1 MIQTTARL
9 RWSPQSRS
17 GRADTGTVFIALRS
31 VADGVV
37 ATELD
42 DTAQHPRM
50 SVVRPAELPAWVA
63 EHEGNRP
70 RWVWDDTARWYPALL
85 EAGTRVDRALDLRLC
100 RRILR
105 MSTSTASTSFAS
117 AATDDWD
124 SPAPTLTR
132 ASNVLFDLEPATA
145 DPDPVVELRRQRV
158 AVEESAAPGK
168 LNLLLAAES
177 VGALAAVEMQFTG
190 LPWSREL
197 HDRLLTEVLGP
208 RPGSGRPA
216 RMEAL
221 LGTMRSILDDP
232 SLNPDSPA
240 ELLKGL
246 HRAGLQVAT
255 TRSWELKAI
264 EHPVIEPLLEYKKL
278 ARLLSANG
286 WNWLDQWVH
295 GGRFRPTYVPG
306 GVVTGRWA
314 SDGGGALQLPKQ
326 VRGAV
331 VADPGWTFVVADA
344 AQLEP
349 RVLAAISGDS
359 AMAAAGK
366 ATDMYRGMVES
377 GAVETRQQA
386 KYGML
391 GAIYGGTTGES
402 GRMRPRIEHVFPVAM
417 AFVEAAAR
425 AGEHGESVST
435 WLGRSSPRG
444 AGATYS
450 ETATDAEVRR
460 ARNEAAAWGR
470 FTRNFVVQGTAAEW
484 ALCWIGDLR
493 RRLWELQG
501 EGSDR
506 PLAERPHLVFFLHD
520 ELIVHTPAPL
530 APVVA
535 EALRASAAD
544 AGRMLFGAAPIEF
557 ALAVSVVDR
566 YSDAG

>member
-1 MIQTTARL
+1 M
-9 RWSPQSRS
+9 
-17 GRADTGTVFIALRS
+17 FIALRS

-50 SVVRPAELPAWVA
+50 SVIRPAELPAWVTA
-63 EHEGNRP
+63 REGERP
-70 RWVWDDTARWYPALL
+70 RWVWNDTSRWYPPLL
-85 EAGTRVDRALDLRLC
+85 AAGARVDRALDLRLC

-105 MSTSTASTSFAS
+105 SSMAS
-117 AATDDWD
+117 AATPLATAVQDDWD
-124 SPAPTLTR
+124 APAALATGPTN
-132 ASNVLFDLEPATA
+132 ALFDLEPAVA
-145 DPDPVVELRRQRV
+145 ESDPVVELRRQRET
-158 AVEESAAPGK
+158 VEASIESGR

-177 VGALAAVEMQFTG
+177 VGALAAAEMQFAG

-197 HDRLLTEVLGP
+197 HEQILEEVLGP
-208 RPGSGRPA
+208 RPIATARPA
-216 RMEAL
+216 RMEVVLAR
-221 LGTMRSILDDP
+221 MRVALDDP
-232 SLNPDSPA
+232 TLNPDSPV

-246 HRAGLQVAT
+246 QRAGLQAT
-255 TRSWELKAI
+255 STRSWELKEI

-295 GGRFRPTYVPG
+295 DGRFRPSYVPG

-349 RVLAAISGDS
+349 RVLAAISGDA
-359 AMAAAGK
+359 AMARAGR
-366 ATDMYRGMVES
+366 ATDMYQGMVET
-377 GAVETRQQA
+377 GAVETRPQA

-402 GRMRPRIEHVFPVAM
+402 GRMRPRIAKAFPAAM
-417 AFVEAAAR
+417 AYVEAAAR
-425 AGEHGESVST
+425 AGEQGEVVST

-444 AGATYS
+444 AGAVYS
-450 ETATDAEVRR
+450 ETATEVEVRR

-470 FTRNFVVQGTAAEW
+470 FTRNFVVQGTTAEW
-484 ALCWIGDLR
+484 ALCWIGALR
-493 RRLWELQG
+493 RRLWELGQTDG
-501 EGSDR
+501 D
-506 PLAERPHLVFFLHD
+506 PVLMARPHLVFFLHD
-520 ELIVHTPAPL
+520 ELIVHTPVGL

-535 EALRASAAD
+535 EALRAAAAD
-544 AGRMLFGAAPIEF
+544 AGRLLFGSAPVEF
-557 ALAVSVVDR
+557 ALSVSVVDR
-566 YSDAG
+566 YSDAE

>member
-1 MIQTTARL
+1 M
-9 RWSPQSRS
+9 
-17 GRADTGTVFIALRS
+17 VFIALRS
-31 VADGVV
+31 VADGIV

-63 EHEGNRP
+63 AREGERP
-70 RWVWDDTARWYPALL
+70 RWVWDDTSRWYPPLL
-85 EAGTRVDRALDLRLC
+85 EAGTRIDRVLDLRLC

-105 MSTSTASTSFAS
+105 MSTSTAATSFAS
-117 AATDDWD
+117 AASDDWD
-124 SPAPTLTR
+124 APAPAATG
-132 ASNVLFDLEPATA
+132 ASNALFDLEPVTA
-145 DPDPVVELRRQRV
+145 APDPVVELRRQRI
-158 AVEESAAPGK
+158 AVEESTAPGK

-177 VGALAAVEMQFTG
+177 VGALAAVEMQFAG
-190 LPWSREL
+190 LPWSRDL
-197 HDRLLTEVLGP
+197 HEQILADVLGP
-208 RPGSGRPA
+208 RPASGRPA
-216 RMEAL
+216 RMEAVL
-221 LGTMRSILDDP
+221 AQMRAALDDP
-232 SLNPDSPA
+232 ALNPDSPV

-246 HRAGLQVAT
+246 QRAGLQVST
-255 TRSWELKAI
+255 TRSWELKEI

-295 GGRFRPTYVPG
+295 DGRFRPTYVPG

-331 VADPGWTFVVADA
+331 VADEGWTFVVADA

-349 RVLAAISGDS
+349 RVLAAISGDA
-359 AMAAAGK
+359 AMAGAGR
-366 ATDMYRGMVES
+366 ATDMYQGIVEA
-377 GAVETRQQA
+377 GAVETRPQA

-402 GRMRPRIEHVFPVAM
+402 GRMRPKIERAFPVAM
-417 AFVEAAAR
+417 AYVEAAAR
-425 AGEHGESVST
+425 AGEQGESVST

-484 ALCWIGDLR
+484 ALCWIGALR

-501 EGSDR
+501 EGGDR
-506 PLAERPHLVFFLHD
+506 PLTERPHLVFFLHD
-520 ELIVHTPAPL
+520 ELIVHTPADL
-530 APVVA
+530 APAVA
-535 EALRASAAD
+535 QELRAAAAD
-544 AGRMLFGAAPIEF
+544 AGRMLFGTAPVEF
-557 ALAVSVVDR
+557 ALSVSVVER
-566 YSDAG
+566 YSDAQ